1 MGRFQDF
8 LTQNALKKWAVER
21 LSGTRRAMA
30 QVYERESALVYQPA
44 RDVTRYQQEKLRQLA
59 GAALAAPYWRHVFQQ
74 LGKCVSEL
82 TADDLPR
89 LPFLT
94 KDLLRNEAEDLM
106 IPGARGVYENFSGG
120 STGIPIRFYQD
131 ARYKVHMGV
140 STRLCNEMAGAF
152 PGARVAKLWGA
163 PQDLRKITGP
173 IGRAKLWAL
182 NQIYLDTFDMG
193 ADRMAAYHRQL
204 TEFQPDLIQA
214 YASSIHLLARYL
226 RRNGIQPSYPRLGI
240 ISAAE
245 RLSPEM
251 REDIESVFPARV
263 FNRYGSREVSAIA
276 AECDEHQGMHIH
288 SPSYLVET
296 IDPAT
301 GQIVHGRAGEIV
313 ITVLNNYAMPFIR
326 YRIGDLGVLDDSPCA
341 CGRTSPRL
349 REVIGRT
356 SDNFV
361 LSDGKI
367 IHGEFFTH
375 LFYGRAGVEQFQFEQ
390 EAREA
395 FRLRVVPAKDWSQP
409 MAQSIEHD
417 IRQTIGA
424 KPRFTIELC
433 EEIPKTASGKFCFT
447 KSMVDLDQE
456 LQAAQGPGARDLV

>member
-8 LTQNALKKWAVER
+8 VTQNAVKRWAVDHFSGARRQMARVYARER
-21 LSGTRRAMA
+21 
-30 QVYERESALVYQPA
+30 ALVFGPAADVETYQE
-44 RDVTRYQQEKLRQLA
+44 QQLRQLA
-59 GAALAAPYWRHVFQQ
+59 QAAQGAPYWRRVLSS
-74 LGKCVSEL
+74 LGKPASAVSL
-82 TADDLPR
+82 ADLVR

-94 KDLLRNEAEDLM
+94 KDLLRQATGDLL
-106 IPGARGVYENFSGG
+106 IPGAKGVYENFSGG
-120 STGIPIRFYQD
+120 STGIPVRFFQD
-131 ARYKVHMGV
+131 ARYKVHMSV

-163 PQDLRKITGP
+163 PQDMRQITGP
-173 IGRAKLWAL
+173 AGRTKLWML

-214 YASSIHLLARYL
+214 YASSIHLLAKYL
-226 RRNGIQPSYPRLGI
+226 RRNGIQPTYPRRGI

-245 RLSPEM
+245 RLSPQM
-251 REDIESVFPARV
+251 REEIESVFPARV
-263 FNRYGSREVSAIA
+263 FDRYGSREVSAIA
-276 AECDEHQGMHIH
+276 AECAHHQGLHIH
-288 SPSYLVET
+288 SPSYIVET

-301 GQIVHGRAGEIV
+301 GRNVHGEVGEIV

-326 YRIGDLGVLDDSPCA
+326 YRIGDMGILEQGPCA

-349 REVIGRT
+349 RQIIGRT

-361 LSDGKI
+361 LGDGKI

-375 LFYGRAGVEQFQFEQ
+375 LFYGRPGVAQFQFEQ

-395 FRLRVVPAKDWSQP
+395 FKLRVVPAEDWDEPVARSL
-409 MAQSIEHD
+409 EHD

-424 KPRFTIELC
+424 KPRFSIEIC
-433 EEIPKTASGKFCFT
+433 DEIPKTASGKFRFT
-447 KSMVDLDQE
+447 KSMVDLEDA
-456 LQAAQGPGARDLV
+456 LQGGGPRL

>member
-1 MGRFQDF
+1 MGRLQDF
-8 LTQNALKKWAVER
+8 VTQNALKKWVVER
-21 LSGTRRAMA
+21 FSSARRDMTRVYDTERALLFRSPGEIA
-30 QVYERESALVYQPA
+30 AYQRESLRKLAHVALGSA
-44 RDVTRYQQEKLRQLA
+44 
-59 GAALAAPYWRHVFQQ
+59 YWRKAFEHLEKPVCS
-74 LGKCVSEL
+74 LEL
-82 TADDLPR
+82 SDLSR

-94 KDLLRNEAEDLM
+94 KDLLREEAASLL

-120 STGIPIRFYQD
+120 STGIPVRFYQD
-131 ARYKVHMGV
+131 GRYKVHMSV

-163 PQDLRKITGP
+163 PQDLRKIVGP

-193 ADRMAAYHRQL
+193 ANRMEAYHRKL
-204 TEFQPDLIQA
+204 TRFQPDLIQA

-245 RLSPEM
+245 RLTPAM
-251 REDIESVFPARV
+251 REEIESVFPAKV
-263 FNRYGSREVSAIA
+263 FDRYGSREVSAIA
-276 AECDEHQGMHIH
+276 AECDHHQGLHIH
-288 SPSYLVET
+288 SPSYIVET

-301 GQIVHGRAGEIV
+301 GETVRDRAGEIV

-326 YRIGDLGVLDDSPCA
+326 YRIGDLGILDEAPCA

-361 LSDGKI
+361 LAGGKI
-367 IHGEFFTH
+367 VHGEYFTH

-390 EAREA
+390 EAQEA
-395 FRLRVVPAKDWSQP
+395 FRLRVVPARDWSEP
-409 MAQSIEHD
+409 VARSIEHD
-417 IRQTIGA
+417 IRQTIGP
-424 KPRFTIELC
+424 KPAFTIELC
-433 EEIPKTASGKFCFT
+433 DEIPKTASGKFRFT
-447 KSMVDLDQE
+447 KSMVDVE
-456 LQAAQGPGARDLV
+456 GALQATGAAGAEHAE